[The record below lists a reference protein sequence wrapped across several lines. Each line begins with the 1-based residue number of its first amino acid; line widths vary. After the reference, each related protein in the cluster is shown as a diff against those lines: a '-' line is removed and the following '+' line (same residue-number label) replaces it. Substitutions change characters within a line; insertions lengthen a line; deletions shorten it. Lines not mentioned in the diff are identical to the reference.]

1 MFSPFDALQTCATA
15 ADVALASHADAAALA
30 MRQRRRLGELLAHAA
45 RHSTLYGGV
54 LRGHDLGAP
63 MQTLQRLPV
72 QHRAELMRR
81 FDDWVTDPAL
91 RLPALHRFMAE
102 RGTIGTP
109 FAGRYIV
116 WESSG
121 SSGEPG
127 VFVQDA
133 FAMAAYDALEGL
145 RRSQLRPARSPLDPW
160 FGGTIAFVGATDGHF
175 ASTVSMERLRRL
187 NPWLRQRLRGLSF
200 LQPLPQLVERL
211 QALAP
216 AAIATYPSM
225 AVLLAEEHRAGRLA
239 HAPREVWTGG
249 ETLSTAARRHIEQAF
264 GAPVVNS
271 YGASEFLTLASECGA
286 GQMHLNSDWVIL
298 EPVDADGRP
307 VPPGEMGATTLL
319 THLANH
325 VQPLIRYDLGDRVRL
340 RPGRCACGSHLPA
353 VDVLGRDD
361 DTLHLELPGRRPV
374 PVVPLAIATVL
385 EEEAG
390 LFDFQLLQQGPAEL
404 LLSTGLPAS
413 LARPRLARA
422 RQALGDF
429 LSTQG
434 APGVRIHC
442 RSGAPC
448 PRGRSGKA
456 KRVVGL

>member
-1 MFSPFDALQTCATA
+1 MFSPLDALQSCATA

-30 MRQRRRLGELLAHAA
+30 ARQRRRLGELLAHAA
-45 RHSTLYGGV
+45 RHSALYRSV
-54 LRGHDLGAP
+54 LKGHDLAQP
-63 MQTLQRLPV
+63 LQTLARLPV
-72 QHRAELMRR
+72 QRKAELMRR

-91 RLPALHRFMAE
+91 RLPALRRFTAE
-102 RGTIGTP
+102 RGTIGAP

-127 VFVQDA
+127 LFVQDA
-133 FAMAAYDALEGL
+133 AAMAAYDALEGL

-160 FGGTIAFVGATDGHF
+160 LGGTIAFVGATDGHF

-187 NPWLRQRLRGLSF
+187 NAWLRQRLRGLSF
-200 LQPLPQLVERL
+200 LQPLPDLVGQL

-225 AVLLAEEHRAGRLA
+225 AVLLAEEHRAGRLR

-249 ETLSTAARRHIEQAF
+249 ETLSAAARRHIEEAF

-271 YGASEFLTLASECGA
+271 YGASEFLTLASECSA
-286 GQMHLNSDWVIL
+286 GRLHLNSDWVIL

-307 VPPGEMGATTLL
+307 VPPGEMGTTTLL

-325 VQPLIRYDLGDRVRL
+325 VQPLIRYDLGDRVAL
-340 RPGRCACGSHLPA
+340 RAGVCACGTHLPA
-353 VDVLGRDD
+353 IEVLGRDD
-361 DTLHLELPGRRPV
+361 DTLHLRLPGRRA
-374 PVVPLAIATVL
+374 VPLLPLAAATVL
-385 EEEAG
+385 EEGAG
-390 LFDFQLLQQGPAEL
+390 LFDFQLVQLGPADL

-413 LARPRLARA
+413 AARLVLARA
-422 RQALGDF
+422 RQALADF
-429 LSTQG
+429 LAMQG
-434 APGVRIHC
+434 APGVRIRC